1 MLRISKAYAV
11 DDMRKDNAPAA
22 YCESGETVAF
32 ECRNCYDD
40 KLTLEGIP
48 DEEHSLH
55 NPATGPLYVRGAEP
69 GDILKVEILDI
80 TLEGKGYMFHR
91 LGNGAFAGRP
101 DITEA
106 RVREFDVSGTDLRFN
121 DRLSFPIDTMIGV
134 IGCAAAEGVWE
145 TVLPGD
151 HGGNLD
157 CRRIV
162 KGATLYLPVN
172 VSGALLGMGDMHAV
186 MGDGEVLV
194 CGVESAGTATVRVTV
209 VKGEKLP
216 TPCLITSDGAN
227 FATIQ
232 SEKDL
237 MTASKKACNMM
248 LDYLLANTDLDVYDG
263 TRLLSIAGN
272 LIICQIVNDY
282 PTVRMEIDKGILDK
296 YGIKLP

>member
-1 MLRISKAYAV
+1 
-11 DDMRKDNAPAA
+11 MR
-22 YCESGETVAF
+22 
-32 ECRNCYDD
+32 
-40 KLTLEGIP
+40 
-48 DEEHSLH
+48 
-55 NPATGPLYVRGAEP
+55 
-69 GDILKVEILDI
+69 
-80 TLEGKGYMFHR
+80 
-91 LGNGAFAGRP
+91 
-101 DITEA
+101 
-106 RVREFDVSGTDLRFN
+106 
-121 DRLSFPIDTMIGV
+121 
-134 IGCAAAEGVWE
+134 
-145 TVLPGD
+145 
-151 HGGNLD
+151 
-157 CRRIV
+157 
-162 KGATLYLPVN
+162 
-172 VSGALLGMGDMHAV
+172 DMHAV
-186 MGDGEVLV
+186 SGDGEFPV
-194 CGVESAGTATVRVTV
+194 CGVESAGSATVRGTV